1 MKHIKFS
8 LFLLFFSGQ
17 LFAFENN
24 PSVFQ
29 SANEA
34 YQTGDFNTAVKQYEQ
49 LLQEDYQ
56 CADLHYNLANAYF
69 RLNQVG
75 NAVLH
80 YEKAALL
87 NPGDEDVLYNL
98 KVVQKALPDQFDV
111 IPDFFV
117 TRWWR
122 ESQKIASPGGW
133 GILGLLILWSGIAG
147 LILWLRGRN
156 RKIRKQG
163 FIAGVILLLI
173 SILPFSLGFSVAK
186 NLKDSKRAVIMVRQ
200 INLKSAPDEVS
211 ENLLELHEGTSLWI
225 LDEIG
230 AWKKIRLSNG
240 EKGWLETKV
249 LAKI

>member
-1 MKHIKFS
+1 
-8 LFLLFFSGQ
+8 
-17 LFAFENN
+17 
-24 PSVFQ
+24 
-29 SANEA
+29 
-34 YQTGDFNTAVKQYEQ
+34 
-49 LLQEDYQ
+49 
-56 CADLHYNLANAYF
+56 
-69 RLNQVG
+69 
-75 NAVLH
+75 
-80 YEKAALL
+80 
-87 NPGDEDVLYNL
+87 L